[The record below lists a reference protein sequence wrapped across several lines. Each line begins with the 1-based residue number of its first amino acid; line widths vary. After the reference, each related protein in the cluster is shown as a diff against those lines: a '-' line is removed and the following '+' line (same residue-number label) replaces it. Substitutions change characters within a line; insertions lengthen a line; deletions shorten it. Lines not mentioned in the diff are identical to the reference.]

1 MLVLIKRRRRKK
13 KVHYISFPYVTWI
26 VSAFIVDVLKLS
38 LLLSVIVHWVAVE
51 YFQTSLSNS
60 DAPFLSIWDPSVF
73 LLYHNK
79 EAYTSEFYNFYIFN
93 CTMYYGKK

>member
-1 MLVLIKRRRRKK
+1 MLVLIKRRRRKKK

-26 VSAFIVDVLKLS
+26 FSAFIADVLQLS

-60 DAPFLSIWDPSVF
+60 DAPFLSIWDS
-73 LLYHNK
+73 
-79 EAYTSEFYNFYIFN
+79 
-93 CTMYYGKK
+93 